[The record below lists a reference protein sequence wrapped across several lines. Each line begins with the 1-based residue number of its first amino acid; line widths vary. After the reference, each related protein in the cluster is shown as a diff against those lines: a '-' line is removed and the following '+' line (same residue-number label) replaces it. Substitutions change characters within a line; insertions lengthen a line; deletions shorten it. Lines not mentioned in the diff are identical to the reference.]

1 MNLNSKTWT
10 ENSVKTIKPDNQEY
24 NQEYIDSLNY
34 SPKYIAIYSFKL
46 AKLLIRKGFIVKDI
60 KKNYKLNEKEVVF
73 YFEYSEALNEVM
85 RNYKTITN
93 KQASYSAIVIQKVE
107 NGYMIDGY
115 DLANPYFNV
124 LTPILTGKKTGV
136 EVNGRNVIYYNNW
149 KNDIQQVKY
158 KTIFSS
164 VQELFNVIC
173 GYGKY
178 LENIEVYEEGDNS
191 TTMHFY
197 QPF

>member
-85 RNYKTITN
+85 RSYKTIAN
-93 KQASYSAIVIQKVE
+93 KE
-107 NGYMIDGY
+107 
-115 DLANPYFNV
+115 
-124 LTPILTGKKTGV
+124 
-136 EVNGRNVIYYNNW
+136 YNN
-149 KNDIQQVKY
+149 
-158 KTIFSS
+158 F
-164 VQELFNVIC
+164 
-173 GYGKY
+173 
-178 LENIEVYEEGDNS
+178 
-191 TTMHFY
+191 
-197 QPF
+197 

>member
-85 RNYKTITN
+85 RSYKTITN
-93 KQASYSAIVIQKVE
+93 KE
-107 NGYMIDGY
+107 
-115 DLANPYFNV
+115 
-124 LTPILTGKKTGV
+124 
-136 EVNGRNVIYYNNW
+136 YNN
-149 KNDIQQVKY
+149 
-158 KTIFSS
+158 F
-164 VQELFNVIC
+164 
-173 GYGKY
+173 
-178 LENIEVYEEGDNS
+178 
-191 TTMHFY
+191 
-197 QPF
+197 